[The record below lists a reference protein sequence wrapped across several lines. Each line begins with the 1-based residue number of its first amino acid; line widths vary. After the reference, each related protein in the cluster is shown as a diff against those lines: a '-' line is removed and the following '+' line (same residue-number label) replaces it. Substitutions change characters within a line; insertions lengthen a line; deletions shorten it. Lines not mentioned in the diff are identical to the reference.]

1 MARKEELMSM
11 VEDLH
16 EVGRSLA
23 ALQDMAMRLGM
34 GVYLTVSVGVANGKC
49 WVMVNNDPKESVYVS
64 DYSSDSGENWSTIHD
79 F

>member
-11 VEDLH
+11 VEDLR

-34 GVYLTVSVGVANGKC
+34 GGYLTVSVGVTNGEQ
-49 WVMVNNDPKESVYVS
+49 WVMVNNNPKEPVYLS
-64 DYSSDSGENWSTIHD
+64 EYSSDGGENWSGIHD